1 MPAKLTIGTLF
12 LGITVGSATFLVAGF
27 ALFLA
32 IGQLQYRTIQARA
45 TQAATEVHQVSIR
58 AKNAPVMFD
67 TNDRRSV
74 VSIAP

>member
-1 MPAKLTIGTLF
+1 MPAKLSIGTLF
-12 LGITVGSATFLVAGF
+12 LGVTVGGATFLVAGF

-32 IGQLQYRTIQARA
+32 IGQLRYRTIQARA
-45 TQAATEVHQVSIR
+45 TQAAAEVHQASIR

-67 TNDRRSV
+67 TNDQRLL